1 METAGKQVGVVFGT
15 IGTNNFKIAI
25 TDPTVKRNDYVMA
38 RHEECGLVLG
48 QVGDVQRETD
58 LTIANAQK
66 ISTGEV
72 VAVGEQF
79 SGAVNII
86 GFRDENNVLQVPRT
100 PFKAGDSVTVPEEKL
115 IRGVLGL
122 KTDLET
128 GAYIGMLKGHPIRVY
143 LDINNLVQK
152 HVSILAKTGGGK
164 SYMVGVFVEELLKRM
179 VPVVVIDPHGEYS
192 SLMHPNLN
200 ERDQRFMARFGV
212 RPRGYA
218 EQIAE
223 FSPDTTINTFAL
235 PLKFDETNL
244 DVKDILDL
252 TGMKSSGPHVGII
265 QHAVK
270 SLKEIAED
278 YSLHDLIQVIRE
290 DKNAA
295 KWAIVNSLE
304 YLEGTGLFGESPTRP
319 SDLVK
324 EGKTAIINL
333 KGISPDIQELVVT
346 RVLKKLFEGRKLGK
360 IPPLM
365 VVIEEA
371 HNFCPQVGQALSS
384 GVLKTVA
391 SEGRKFGLGLCVVTQ
406 RPAKI
411 DKNVLSQCNTQMILK
426 VTNPN
431 DLKAI
436 TQSIEGLVPGME
448 EDIQR
453 LPIGVAIVS
462 GGSLTSP
469 IQVEIRVRETQ
480 HGGTSVDILQKKP
493 AGAAPGA
500 PMALPAA
507 ECAPTPAGGQ
517 PAAEPA
523 TVDAAPP
530 DEVSP
535 STVFESESP
544 IVEETE
550 TETDYDD
557 SEVETDESAENGR
570 KKKDQD
576 PELEDG

>member
-507 ECAPTPAGGQ
+507 QCAPTPAGGQ

-570 KKKDQD
+570 KKKDQG

>member
-1 METAGKQVGVVFGT
+1 MESAIKQVGVVFGT

-25 TDPTVKRNDYVMA
+25 TDPTVKRNDYVQI
-38 RHEECGLVLG
+38 RHEECGYVMG

-66 ISTGEV
+66 ISTGEH

-79 SGAVNII
+79 SGVVNVI

-100 PFKAGDSVTVPEEKL
+100 PFKAGDSVTVAEEKL

-122 KTDLET
+122 KTDIET

-200 ERDQRFMARFGV
+200 ERDQKFMGRFGV

-218 EQIAE
+218 EQIVE
-223 FSPDTTINTFAL
+223 FSPDTTINTFSL

-270 SLKEIAED
+270 SLKEVAED

-304 YLEGTGLFGESPTRP
+304 YLEGTGLFGEAPTRP

-360 IPPLM
+360 IPALM

-371 HNFCPQVGQALSS
+371 HNFCPQVGQALCS

-480 HGGTSVDILQKKP
+480 HGGTSVEILDRKRL
-493 AGAAPGA
+493 AGAAAGA
-500 PMALPAA
+500 PAAVSGTGPSAAPSAGAGAGPAA
-507 ECAPTPAGGQ
+507 GEASAPK
-517 PAAEPA
+517 
-523 TVDAAPP
+523 
-530 DEVSP
+530 EVSP
-535 STVFESESP
+535 STVFDSESP

-557 SEVETDESAENGR
+557 SEVETDDSEEKGR
-570 KKKDQD
+570 KKKDDD

>member
-1 METAGKQVGVVFGT
+1 MESSGTKVGVVFGT

-25 TDPTVKRNDYVMA
+25 TEPSLKRNDYVQMK
-38 RHEECGLVLG
+38 HEECGDVLG
-48 QVGDVQRETD
+48 QIGDVMRETD
-58 LTIANAQK
+58 LTIAAAQK
-66 ISTGEV
+66 MSSGEQV
-72 VAVGEQF
+72 VVGEQV
-79 SGAVNII
+79 SGVVNII
-86 GFRDENNVLQVPRT
+86 GFRDDNNVLQVPRT
-100 PFKAGDSVTVPEEKL
+100 PFKAGDSVVVAEEKL
-115 IRGVLGL
+115 IRSVLGL

-128 GAYIGMLKGHPIRVY
+128 GAYIGLLKGHNIRVY

-164 SYMVGVFVEELLKRM
+164 SYMVGVFTEELLKRM

-200 ERDQRFMARFGV
+200 ERDQKFMGKFGV

-218 EQIAE
+218 EQIIE
-223 FSPDTTINTFAL
+223 FSPDTGINTFAL
-235 PLKFDETNL
+235 PLKFDEKNL

-252 TGMKSSGPHVGII
+252 TGLKSSGPHVGII

-278 YSLHDLIQVIRE
+278 YTLHDLTAVIRE

-304 YLEGTGLFGESPTRP
+304 YLEGTGLFGDAPTRP

-324 EGKTAIINL
+324 EGKTAIVNL

-360 IPPLM
+360 IPALM

-371 HNFCPQVGQALSS
+371 HNFCPQVGQALCS

-436 TQSIEGLVPGME
+436 AQSIEGLVPGME

-480 HGGTSVDILQKKP
+480 HGGTSVDILDRKRPAGEEIASPTAQSG
-493 AGAAPGA
+493 AGAATMGN
-500 PMALPAA
+500 
-507 ECAPTPAGGQ
+507 GG
-517 PAAEPA
+517 PEA
-523 TVDAAPP
+523 TVAPAP
-530 DEVSP
+530 ERASP
-535 STVFESESP
+535 STAFEDESP
-544 IVEETE
+544 IMEEAE
-550 TETDYDD
+550 PDTDYDD
-557 SEVETDESAENGR
+557 SEVETHEYSESENV
-570 KKKDQD
+570 KKKRDQD
-576 PELEDG
+576 PELRDG